1 MQRLNQHI
9 GWATDTVASFV
20 PAGEK
25 VVPAVAKP
33 AEAAPMTGI
42 DSQGLLYVG
51 IAFATALLITVD
63 GRGEVFGPSSTVRK
77 IRSLALNDLR
87 KGKRAWHYIFGLHA
101 ISGARVKSAVSPR
114 RLHAPLAKHGP

>member
-1 MQRLNQHI
+1 MGQREGPKARLQRLNQHI

-51 IAFATALLITVD
+51 IAFAAALLITVMSRMLGKGLVTKEGAD
-63 GRGEVFGPSSTVRK
+63 KAVF
-77 IRSLALNDLR
+77 
-87 KGKRAWHYIFGLHA
+87 H
-101 ISGARVKSAVSPR
+101 
-114 RLHAPLAKHGP
+114 